1 VDDVEFMNLIKHM
14 LIKNHIN
21 RHYQIDYVKNHLW
34 FKNFEWEKLEQMSLT
49 PIYIPVL
56 KKLSN
61 GTTSTPYL
69 EFLKV
74 KIYKNQGLK
83 EFVPEKKKN
92 VDNLKKKEYEKW
104 YLNF

>member
-1 VDDVEFMNLIKHM
+1 M
-14 LIKNHIN
+14 KNHP
-21 RHYQIDYVKNHLW
+21 W
-34 FKNFEWEKLEQMSLT
+34 FKNYEWEKLEQMSIT

-61 GTTSTPYL
+61 GTTSTPYV
-69 EFLKV
+69 EYLKV
-74 KIYKNQGLK
+74 KIVKNQGLN

-92 VDNLKKKEYEKW
+92 IDNLKKKEYENW